1 MIVRSAGNSSAYFM
15 LPVLFS
21 RCFLG
26 GALGV
31 RIGKRKVMTLRRLGL
46 QGKIVLIIAVAV
58 ISVVGV
64 STYIA
69 MLLTRQLVEEDTYR
83 KALAQARSIAQQ
95 LVDEHALDNP
105 PILIRALRQ
114 LEHDFP
120 SITQADVFTHVPTH
134 QLIVTTDPKGQ
145 VLELDNIPDIQKY
158 SDYRQADPDQITI
171 DTPDGNYWI
180 MGTTIH
186 DNGRSIACLNLK
198 VSKLHLSIIT
208 ERLVL
213 RNLLVTLAGL
223 GFLILVIHVFF
234 LRSIRGPVKEMIR
247 VMDSAEGKSLQ
258 ARARVRS
265 HDEIGQLAERLNRM
279 LARIENFNS
288 ELGQKI
294 QDATAELARRNEEL
308 KGINEE
314 LFETQ
319 KTLARSERL
328 AIAGQLAAG
337 LAHEIG
343 TPLNSISGHV
353 QLLARQGVG
362 GASGARR
369 LEIIE
374 RQIDSIVR
382 TVKQLL
388 SWTRQFDLR
397 LEKVDVANLL
407 EDSLTLSSPA
417 LQHRHI
423 NVVMGWARDCP
434 PVYADPGYLQQVF
447 LNLINNSMDA
457 MPAGGTLTT
466 RTRFLASETE
476 KTVIIEVEDTGAG
489 IAQETLQHIFEPMFT
504 TKRLGTG
511 AGLGLAI
518 SDEIIRQ
525 HRGSI
530 RAESQPGHGTRFTI
544 SLPLDCRNEVRQN
557 VAGVTQSS
565 KVGSPA

>member
-1 MIVRSAGNSSAYFM
+1 
-15 LPVLFS
+15 
-21 RCFLG
+21 
-26 GALGV
+26 
-31 RIGKRKVMTLRRLGL
+31 MTLRRLGL

-58 ISVVGV
+58 ISVVAV

-95 LVDEHALDNP
+95 LVDEHALENP
-105 PILIRALRQ
+105 TVLMRALRQ

-120 SITQADVFTHVPTH
+120 SITQADVFTHVPRH
-134 QLIVTTDPKGQ
+134 QLIVTTDPHGQ
-145 VLELDNIPDIQKY
+145 VLELDNIHDIQNY
-158 SDYRQADPDQITI
+158 NDYQQADPDQITI
-171 DTPDGNYWI
+171 DTPDGNDWI

-186 DNGRSIACLNLK
+186 YDGRSIACLNLK
-198 VSKLHLSIIT
+198 VSKLHLSVIT

-234 LRSIRGPVKEMIR
+234 LKSIRGPVKEMIR

-279 LARIENFNS
+279 LARVESFNA
-288 ELGQKI
+288 ELGQKV
-294 QDATAELARRNEEL
+294 QDATAELASRNEEL
-308 KGINEE
+308 KRINEE

-353 QLLARQGVG
+353 QLLSRQGVG
-362 GASGARR
+362 GAAGARR

-382 TVKQLL
+382 SVRQLL

-397 LEKVDVANLL
+397 LEKVDVARLL

-423 NVVMGWARDCP
+423 DVVMDWARKCP
-434 PVYADPGYLQQVF
+434 PVYADPGYLQQVM

-466 RTRFLASETE
+466 RIRFPAPDQE
-476 KTVIIEVEDTGAG
+476 KTVVIEVEDTGIG
-489 IAQETLQHIFEPMFT
+489 IGQETLQRIFEPMFT
-504 TKRLGTG
+504 TKRMGTG

-518 SDEIIRQ
+518 SDQIIRQ

-530 RAESQPGHGTRFTI
+530 RAESEPGRGTRFTI
-544 SLPLDCRNEVRQN
+544 ILPEDCRQPLD
-557 VAGVTQSS
+557 AKAAAPTGS
-565 KVGSPA
+565 KVEFPA

>member
-1 MIVRSAGNSSAYFM
+1 
-15 LPVLFS
+15 
-21 RCFLG
+21 
-26 GALGV
+26 
-31 RIGKRKVMTLRRLGL
+31 MTFRRLGL
-46 QGKIVLIIAVAV
+46 QGKVVLIIAVAV
-58 ISVVGV
+58 VSVVAV

-95 LVDEHALDNP
+95 LVDEHALENP
-105 PILIRALRQ
+105 PILMRALRQ
-114 LEHDFP
+114 LKHDFP
-120 SITQADVFTHVPTH
+120 SITQADVFTHDPRH
-134 QLIVTTDPKGQ
+134 QLIVTTDPDGQ
-145 VLELDNIPDIQKY
+145 NLELDHIPDIQKY
-158 SDYRQADPDQITI
+158 NDYQRADPDQITI
-171 DTPDGNYWI
+171 DTPDGDYWI
-180 MGTTIH
+180 MGTTIQY
-186 DNGRSIACLNLK
+186 DGRSVACLNLK

-213 RNLLVTLAGL
+213 RNLMVTLAGL
-223 GFLILVIHVFF
+223 GFLILVIHIFF

-279 LARIENFNS
+279 LARIENFNG
-288 ELGQKI
+288 ELGQKV

-308 KGINEE
+308 KRINEE

-362 GASGARR
+362 SASGARR

-397 LEKVDVANLL
+397 LEKVDVAHLL

-423 NVVMGWARDCP
+423 NVVKDWARDCP

-466 RTRFLASETE
+466 RTRFSGSEMG
-476 KTVIIEVEDTGAG
+476 KAVVIDVEDTGVG
-489 IAQETLQHIFEPMFT
+489 ITEETLHRIFEPMFT

-518 SDEIIRQ
+518 SDQIIRQ
-525 HRGSI
+525 HKGSI
-530 RAESQPGHGTRFTI
+530 RAESKPGRGTRFI
-544 SLPLDCRNEVRQN
+544 IILGLDCRDEIRAKVGGAPR
-557 VAGVTQSS
+557 GSE
-565 KVGSPA
+565 VGSPA

>member
-1 MIVRSAGNSSAYFM
+1 
-15 LPVLFS
+15 
-21 RCFLG
+21 
-26 GALGV
+26 
-31 RIGKRKVMTLRRLGL
+31 MTFRRLGL

-58 ISVVGV
+58 ISVVAV

-95 LVDEHALDNP
+95 LVDEQALQNP
-105 PILIRALRQ
+105 PVLMRALRQ

-120 SITQADVFTHVPTH
+120 SITQADVFTHVPQH
-134 QLIVTTDPKGQ
+134 QLVVTTDSKGQ
-145 VLELDNIPDIQKY
+145 VLELDHLRNIQ
-158 SDYRQADPDQITI
+158 DYNDYQRADPDQITI

-180 MGTTIH
+180 MGTTIRH
-186 DNGRSIACLNLK
+186 DGQSIACLNLK
-198 VSKLHLSIIT
+198 VSKLHLSVIT

-234 LRSIRGPVKEMIR
+234 LQGIRKPVKEMIR

-258 ARARVRS
+258 ARALVRS

-279 LARIENFNS
+279 LARVESFNA
-288 ELGQKI
+288 ELGQKV

-308 KGINEE
+308 KRINEE

-353 QLLARQGVG
+353 QLLSRQGVG
-362 GASGARR
+362 GAAGARR

-382 TVKQLL
+382 SVKQLL
-388 SWTRQFDLR
+388 SWTRHFDLR
-397 LEKVDVANLL
+397 LERVDVARLL
-407 EDSLTLSSPA
+407 EDSLMLSSPA
-417 LQHRHI
+417 LQHRRI
-423 NVVMGWARDCP
+423 RVVKDWVRECSL
-434 PVYADPGYLQQVF
+434 VYADPGYLQQVF

-457 MPAGGTLTT
+457 MPGGGTLTT
-466 RTRFLASETE
+466 RTRFPSSEQE
-476 KTVIIEVEDTGAG
+476 RAVVVEVEDTGVG
-489 IAQETLQHIFEPMFT
+489 IPKETLQRIFEPMFT
-504 TKRLGTG
+504 TKKLGTG

-518 SDEIIRQ
+518 SDQIVRQ
-525 HRGSI
+525 HKGSI
-530 RAESQPGHGTRFTI
+530 RAESEPGRGTRFTI
-544 SLPLDCRNEVRQN
+544 VLPVDCRAQTEHKDGEPRVSR
-557 VAGVTQSS
+557 VE
-565 KVGSPA
+565 SPA

>member
-1 MIVRSAGNSSAYFM
+1 
-15 LPVLFS
+15 
-21 RCFLG
+21 
-26 GALGV
+26 
-31 RIGKRKVMTLRRLGL
+31 MTYRRLGL

-58 ISVVGV
+58 ISVVAV

-83 KALAQARSIAQQ
+83 KALAQARSFAQQ
-95 LVDEHALDNP
+95 LVDDHALENP
-105 PILIRALRQ
+105 PVLMRALRQ
-114 LEHDFP
+114 LEHEFP
-120 SITQADVFTHVPTH
+120 SVTQADVFTHVPRH
-134 QLIVTTDPKGQ
+134 ELVVTTDPKGQ
-145 VLELDNIPDIQKY
+145 VLELDNIRDIQNY
-158 SDYRQADPDQITI
+158 DDYQQADPDQVTI
-171 DTPDGNYWI
+171 DTSDGNYWI
-180 MGTTIH
+180 MGTTIRLDDH
-186 DNGRSIACLNLK
+186 PIACLNLK
-198 VSKLHLSIIT
+198 VSKLHLSVIT

-223 GFLILVIHVFF
+223 AFLILVIHIFF
-234 LRSIRGPVKEMIR
+234 LQSIRKPVKEMIR
-247 VMDSAEGKSLQ
+247 VIDSAEGKSLQ

-279 LARIENFNS
+279 LARVESFNA
-288 ELGQKI
+288 ELGQKV
-294 QDATAELARRNEEL
+294 QDATAELASRNEDL
-308 KGINEE
+308 RRINEE

-353 QLLARQGVG
+353 QLLSRQGVG
-362 GASGARR
+362 GTAGARR

-382 TVKQLL
+382 SVKQLL

-397 LEKVDVANLL
+397 LEKVNVARLL

-417 LQHRHI
+417 LEHRHI
-423 NVVMGWARDCP
+423 RVVMDWARKCP
-434 PVYADPGYLQQVF
+434 TVYADPGYLQQVF

-457 MPAGGTLTT
+457 MPTGGTLTT
-466 RTRFLASETE
+466 RTRFSASDQE
-476 KTVIIEVEDTGAG
+476 KTVAIEVEDTGVG
-489 IAQETLQHIFEPMFT
+489 ITHETLQRIFEPMFT

-518 SDEIIRQ
+518 SEQIIRQ
-525 HRGSI
+525 HKGSI
-530 RAESQPGHGTRFTI
+530 RADSEPGRGTRFTI
-544 SLPLDCRNEVRQN
+544 VLPVDCRELIEVKADAAR
-557 VAGVTQSS
+557 GS
-565 KVGSPA
+565 KVESPV

>member
-1 MIVRSAGNSSAYFM
+1 
-15 LPVLFS
+15 
-21 RCFLG
+21 
-26 GALGV
+26 
-31 RIGKRKVMTLRRLGL
+31 MTLRRLGL

-58 ISVVGV
+58 ISVVAV

-105 PILIRALRQ
+105 TALMRGLRQ

-120 SITQADVFTHVPTH
+120 SITQADVFTHVPQH
-134 QLIVTTDPKGQ
+134 RLLVTTDPKGQ
-145 VLELDNIPDIQKY
+145 VLELDHTRDIQNY
-158 SDYRQADPDQITI
+158 NDFQQADPDQITI

-186 DNGRSIACLNLK
+186 QDDHSVACLNLK
-198 VSKLHLSIIT
+198 VSKLHLSVIT
-208 ERLVL
+208 ERLVF

-223 GFLILVIHVFF
+223 VFLILVIHAFF
-234 LRSIRGPVKEMIR
+234 LRSIRKPVKEMIR
-247 VMDSAEGKSLQ
+247 VIDSAEGKSLH

-279 LARIENFNS
+279 LARVESFNA
-288 ELGQKI
+288 ELGQKV
-294 QDATAELARRNEEL
+294 QDATAELERRNEEL

-362 GASGARR
+362 GTAGARR

-382 TVKQLL
+382 SVKQLL

-397 LEKVDVANLL
+397 LEKVDVAQLL

-423 NVVMGWARDCP
+423 RVVKSWAHDCP

-457 MPAGGTLTT
+457 MPTGGVLTT
-466 RTRFLASETE
+466 RTSFPASEQE
-476 KTVIIEVEDTGAG
+476 KAVVIEVEDTGVG
-489 IAQETLQHIFEPMFT
+489 ITQETLQRIFEPMFT

-518 SDEIIRQ
+518 SDQIIRQ
-525 HRGSI
+525 HRGTI
-530 RAESQPGHGTRFTI
+530 RAESEPGRGTRFTI
-544 SLPLDCRNEVRQN
+544 IFPVDCREQIQAR
-557 VAGVTQSS
+557 AGAPHGS

>member
-1 MIVRSAGNSSAYFM
+1 M
-15 LPVLFS
+15 LPVLS
-21 RCFLG
+21 GNCSLAG
-26 GALGV
+26 LLGV
-31 RIGKRKVMTLRRLGL
+31 RIGRRNNMTFRRLGL

-58 ISVVGV
+58 ISVVAV

-95 LVDEHALDNP
+95 LLDEEALQNP
-105 PILIRALRQ
+105 PVLMRALRQ
-114 LEHDFP
+114 LQHDFP
-120 SITQADVFTHVPTH
+120 SITQADVFTHVPRH
-134 QLIVTTDPKGQ
+134 LLVVTTDPNGQ
-145 VLELDNIPDIQKY
+145 VLELDHIRNIQNY
-158 SDYRQADPDQITI
+158 NDYQQADPDQITI

-180 MGTTIH
+180 MGTTIRR
-186 DNGRSIACLNLK
+186 DDQSIACLNLK
-198 VSKLHLSIIT
+198 VSKLHLSLIT

-223 GFLILVIHVFF
+223 AFLILVIHVFF
-234 LRSIRGPVKEMIR
+234 LRSIRKPVKEMIR

-279 LARIENFNS
+279 LARVESFNA

-308 KGINEE
+308 KRINEE

-353 QLLARQGVG
+353 QLLSRQGVG
-362 GASGARR
+362 GTSGARR

-382 TVKQLL
+382 SVKQLL

-397 LEKVDVANLL
+397 LERVDVAQLL
-407 EDSLTLSSPA
+407 EDSLTLSSPT
-417 LQHRHI
+417 LQHRQI
-423 NVVMGWARDCP
+423 RVVMNWTRGCP

-466 RTRFLASETE
+466 RTRFPASEQE
-476 KTVIIEVEDTGAG
+476 KTMVIEVEDTGVG
-489 IAQETLQHIFEPMFT
+489 IPKETLQRIFEPMFT

-518 SDEIIRQ
+518 SDQIVRQ
-525 HRGSI
+525 HKGSI
-530 RAESQPGHGTRFTI
+530 RAESEPGRGTRFTI
-544 SLPLDCRNEVRQN
+544 VLPVDCREQ
-557 VAGVTQSS
+557 TQDKDGAPRDS
-565 KVGSPA
+565 KVESPA

>member
-1 MIVRSAGNSSAYFM
+1 
-15 LPVLFS
+15 
-21 RCFLG
+21 
-26 GALGV
+26 
-31 RIGKRKVMTLRRLGL
+31 MTLRRLGL

-58 ISVVGV
+58 ISVVAV

-95 LVDEHALDNP
+95 LVDEHALENP
-105 PILIRALRQ
+105 PILMRALLQ

-120 SITQADVFTHVPTH
+120 SITQADVYTHVPRH
-134 QLIVTTDPKGQ
+134 KLIVTTNPKGQ
-145 VLELDNIPDIQKY
+145 NLELDNIPDIQNY
-158 SDYRQADPDQITI
+158 NAYQQADPDQITI
-171 DTPDGNYWI
+171 ETPDGKYWI
-180 MGTTIH
+180 MGTTI
-186 DNGRSIACLNLK
+186 DYDGRSIACLNLK
-198 VSKLHLSIIT
+198 VSKLHLSVIT

-223 GFLILVIHVFF
+223 GFLILVIHIFF
-234 LRSIRGPVKEMIR
+234 LKSIRGPVKEMIR

-258 ARARVRS
+258 VRARVRS

-279 LARIENFNS
+279 LARIENFNA
-288 ELGQKI
+288 ELGRKI
-294 QDATAELARRNEEL
+294 QDATAELASRNEEL
-308 KGINEE
+308 KRINEE

-388 SWTRQFDLR
+388 SWTRKFDLR
-397 LEKVDVANLL
+397 LERVDVAHLL
-407 EDSLTLSSPA
+407 EDSLMLSSPA
-417 LQHRHI
+417 LQHRNI
-423 NVVMGWARDCP
+423 NVVMDWARRCP
-434 PVYADPGYLQQVF
+434 EVYADPGYLQQVF

-457 MPAGGTLTT
+457 MSAGGTLTT
-466 RTRFLASETE
+466 RTRFPASEKE
-476 KTVIIEVEDTGAG
+476 KAVVIEVEDTGVG
-489 IAQETLQHIFEPMFT
+489 IAQETLQRIFEPMFT

-518 SDEIIRQ
+518 SDQIIRQ
-525 HRGSI
+525 HKGSI
-530 RAESQPGHGTRFTI
+530 RAESKAGCGTRFTI
-544 SLPLDCRNEVRQN
+544 VLPVDCREEIEATVGESRD
-557 VAGVTQSS
+557 S
-565 KVGSPA
+565 KVESPA

>member
-1 MIVRSAGNSSAYFM
+1 MMF
-15 LPVLFS
+15 
-21 RCFLG
+21 
-26 GALGV
+26 
-31 RIGKRKVMTLRRLGL
+31 RRLGL
-46 QGKIVLIIAVAV
+46 QGKIVLITAVAV
-58 ISVVGV
+58 ISVVAV

-95 LVDEHALDNP
+95 LVDEHALENP
-105 PILIRALRQ
+105 PILMRALRQ

-120 SITQADVFTHVPTH
+120 GITQADVFTHVPRH
-134 QLIVTTDPKGQ
+134 ELVATTDPDGQ
-145 VLELDNIPDIQKY
+145 VLELDTIRDIENY
-158 SDYRQADPDQITI
+158 DDYQRAEADQITI

-180 MGTTIH
+180 MGTAIRL
-186 DNGRSIACLNLK
+186 DGRPVACLNLK
-198 VSKLHLSIIT
+198 VSKLHLSVIT

-223 GFLILVIHVFF
+223 AFLILVMHVFF
-234 LRSIRGPVKEMIR
+234 LRSIRKPVKEMIR

-258 ARARVRS
+258 ARAPVRS

-279 LARIENFNS
+279 LARVESFS
-288 ELGQKI
+288 AELGQKV
-294 QDATAELARRNEEL
+294 QDATGELASRNEDL
-308 KGINEE
+308 RRINEE

-353 QLLARQGVG
+353 QLLARRGVG
-362 GASGARR
+362 GAAGARR

-382 TVKQLL
+382 SVKQLL

-397 LEKVDVANLL
+397 LEKVDLARLL

-417 LQHRHI
+417 LEHRHI
-423 NVVMGWARDCP
+423 RVVMDWARQCP

-457 MPAGGTLTT
+457 MPSGGTLTT
-466 RTRFLASETE
+466 RTRFPASDQ
-476 KTVIIEVEDTGAG
+476 KKAVVIEVQDTGVG
-489 IAQETLQHIFEPMFT
+489 IAHETLQRIFEPMFT

-518 SDEIIRQ
+518 SEQIIRQ
-525 HRGSI
+525 HKGTIQADSEPGRGS
-530 RAESQPGHGTRFTI
+530 RFTI
-544 SLPLDCRNEVRQN
+544 ALPVDCRELIDARTD
-557 VAGVTQSS
+557 APRGF
-565 KVGSPA
+565 KIESPV

>member
-1 MIVRSAGNSSAYFM
+1 
-15 LPVLFS
+15 
-21 RCFLG
+21 
-26 GALGV
+26 
-31 RIGKRKVMTLRRLGL
+31 MTFRRLGL

-58 ISVVGV
+58 ISVVAV

-95 LVDEHALDNP
+95 LVDEQALQNP
-105 PILIRALRQ
+105 PVLMRALRQ

-120 SITQADVFTHVPTH
+120 SITQADVFTHVPRH
-134 QLIVTTDPKGQ
+134 QLVVTTEPNGR
-145 VLELDNIPDIQKY
+145 VLELDHLRNIQ
-158 SDYRQADPDQITI
+158 DYNDYQRADPDQITI

-180 MGTTIH
+180 MGTTIRR
-186 DNGRSIACLNLK
+186 DGQSIACLNLK
-198 VSKLHLSIIT
+198 VSKLHLSVIT

-223 GFLILVIHVFF
+223 AFLILVIHVFF
-234 LRSIRGPVKEMIR
+234 LQGIRKPVKEMIR

-279 LARIENFNS
+279 LARVESFNA
-288 ELGQKI
+288 ELGQKV
-294 QDATAELARRNEEL
+294 QDATAELAKRNEDL
-308 KGINEE
+308 KRINEE

-353 QLLARQGVG
+353 QLLSRQGVG
-362 GASGARR
+362 GTAGERR

-382 TVKQLL
+382 SVKQLL

-397 LEKVDVANLL
+397 LERVDVARLL
-407 EDSLTLSSPA
+407 EDSLMLSSPA
-417 LQHRHI
+417 LQHRRI
-423 NVVMGWARDCP
+423 RVVKDWARDCP
-434 PVYADPGYLQQVF
+434 LVYADPGYLQQVF

-466 RTRFLASETE
+466 RVSFPASEQE
-476 KTVIIEVEDTGAG
+476 KALVVEVEDTGVG
-489 IAQETLQHIFEPMFT
+489 ISKETLQRIFEPMFT

-518 SDEIIRQ
+518 SDQIVRQ
-525 HRGSI
+525 HKGSI
-530 RAESQPGHGTRFTI
+530 RAESEPDRGTRFTI
-544 SLPLDCRNEVRQN
+544 VLPVDCREQTEHKGGAPRVSR
-557 VAGVTQSS
+557 VE
-565 KVGSPA
+565 SPA

>member
-1 MIVRSAGNSSAYFM
+1 
-15 LPVLFS
+15 
-21 RCFLG
+21 
-26 GALGV
+26 
-31 RIGKRKVMTLRRLGL
+31 MTFRRLGL

-58 ISVVGV
+58 ISVVAV

-95 LVDEHALDNP
+95 LLDEHALEHP
-105 PILIRALRQ
+105 PILMRALRQ
-114 LEHDFP
+114 LEYDFP
-120 SITQADVFTHVPTH
+120 SITQADVFTHVPQH
-134 QLIVTTDPKGQ
+134 QLVVTTDPNGQ
-145 VLELDNIPDIQKY
+145 VLELDHIRDIQNY
-158 SDYRQADPDQITI
+158 NDYQRADPDQITI

-186 DNGRSIACLNLK
+186 DDGQSIACLNLK
-198 VSKLHLSIIT
+198 VSKLHLSVIT

-223 GFLILVIHVFF
+223 GFLILVIHIFF
-234 LRSIRGPVKEMIR
+234 LKSIRGPVKEMIR
-247 VMDSAEGKSLQ
+247 VMDSAEGKSLE

-265 HDEIGQLAERLNRM
+265 QDEIGQLAERLNRM
-279 LARIENFNS
+279 LARVESFNA
-288 ELGQKI
+288 ELGQKV
-294 QDATAELARRNEEL
+294 QDATAELASRNEEL
-308 KGINEE
+308 KRINEE

-362 GASGARR
+362 GAPGARR

-382 TVKQLL
+382 SVKQLL

-397 LEKVDVANLL
+397 LERVDVVQLL

-423 NVVMGWARDCP
+423 HVELDWARDCP

-457 MPAGGTLTT
+457 MPTGGTLTA
-466 RTRFLASETE
+466 RTRFPVTE
-476 KTVIIEVEDTGAG
+476 QEKAMAIEVEDTGVG
-489 IAQETLQHIFEPMFT
+489 IAKETLQRIFEPMFT

-511 AGLGLAI
+511 TGLGLAI
-518 SDEIIRQ
+518 SEQIIRQ
-525 HRGSI
+525 HKGSI
-530 RAESQPGHGTRFTI
+530 EAESEPGRGTRFTI
-544 SLPLDCRNEVRQN
+544 ILPVDCRKQVEAR
-557 VAGVTQSS
+557 AGAAGGS
-565 KVGSPA
+565 KVESPA

>member
-1 MIVRSAGNSSAYFM
+1 M
-15 LPVLFS
+15 
-21 RCFLG
+21 RCFLAR
-26 GALGV
+26 ALSV
-31 RIGKRKVMTLRRLGL
+31 RIGKRITMTLRRLGL

-58 ISVVGV
+58 VSVVAV

-95 LVDEHALDNP
+95 LEDEHALQDP
-105 PILIRALRQ
+105 ATLLRGLRQ
-114 LEHDFP
+114 LEHNFP
-120 SITQADVFTHVPTH
+120 SITQADVFTHVPSH
-134 QLIVTTDPKGQ
+134 QLIVSTGSKDQ
-145 VLELDNIPDIQKY
+145 ILELDHIPDIQNY
-158 SDYRQADPDQITI
+158 NDYQQPDSDQITI

-180 MGTTIH
+180 MATTIH
-186 DNGRSIACLNLK
+186 SEGRSIACLNLK
-198 VSKLHLSIIT
+198 VSKLHLSEIT

-234 LRSIRGPVKEMIR
+234 LKSIRGPVKEMIR
-247 VMDSAEGKSLQ
+247 VMDSAEGKSLA

-279 LARIENFNS
+279 LARIENFNA
-288 ELGQKI
+288 ELAQKV

-308 KGINEE
+308 KRINEE

-362 GASGARR
+362 GAAGARR

-382 TVKQLL
+382 TVRQLL

-397 LEKVDVANLL
+397 LEQVDVRQLL

-417 LQHRHI
+417 LQHRKI
-423 NVVMGWARDCP
+423 NVVRSWGRNCP
-434 PVYADPGYLQQVF
+434 RVYADPGYLQQVF

-457 MPAGGTLTT
+457 MPTGGTLTT
-466 RTRFLASETE
+466 RTRFQASEKE
-476 KTVIIEVEDTGAG
+476 VIIEVEDTGIG
-489 IAQETLQHIFEPMFT
+489 IAPDTLQRIFEPMFT
-504 TKRLGTG
+504 TKKMGTG

-518 SDEIIRQ
+518 SDQIVRQ
-525 HRGSI
+525 HRGCI
-530 RAESQPGHGTRFTI
+530 RAESEVGRGTRFTI
-544 SLPLDCRNEVRQN
+544 VLPVDCREQIEATSAAPLDSR
-557 VAGVTQSS
+557 
-565 KVGSPA
+565 VGLPG

>member
-1 MIVRSAGNSSAYFM
+1 MGLVS
-15 LPVLFS
+15 
-21 RCFLG
+21 
-26 GALGV
+26 V
-31 RIGKRKVMTLRRLGL
+31 RICKRNTMTFRRLGL

-58 ISVVGV
+58 VSVVAV

-95 LVDEHALDNP
+95 LVDEHTLENP
-105 PILIRALRQ
+105 SNLMRALRQ
-114 LEHDFP
+114 LEHEFP
-120 SITQADVFTHVPTH
+120 SITQADVFTHVPRH
-134 QLIVTTDPKGQ
+134 KLVVTTDPKGQ
-145 VLELDNIPDIQKY
+145 VLELDNIRDIENY
-158 SDYRQADPDQITI
+158 DDYQRAEPDQVTI

-180 MGTTIH
+180 MGTTIRH
-186 DNGRSIACLNLK
+186 DDQPIACLNLK
-198 VSKLHLSIIT
+198 VSKLHLSVIT

-223 GFLILVIHVFF
+223 AFLILVIHIFF
-234 LRSIRGPVKEMIR
+234 LRSIRKPVKEMIR
-247 VMDSAEGKSLQ
+247 VIDSAEGKSLQ

-265 HDEIGQLAERLNRM
+265 QDEIGQLAERLNRM
-279 LARIENFNS
+279 LARIESFS
-288 ELGQKI
+288 AELGQKV
-294 QDATAELARRNEEL
+294 QDATAELASRNEDL
-308 KGINEE
+308 RRINEE

-362 GASGARR
+362 SAAGARR

-382 TVKQLL
+382 SVKQLL

-397 LEKVDVANLL
+397 LEKVDVAQLL
-407 EDSLTLSSPA
+407 EDSLTLSSPG

-423 NVVMGWARDCP
+423 HVVMNWARHCP

-466 RTRFLASETE
+466 RTRFSASDQE
-476 KTVIIEVEDTGAG
+476 KTVAIEVEDTGVG
-489 IAQETLQHIFEPMFT
+489 ITHETLQRIFEPMFT

-518 SDEIIRQ
+518 SDQIIRQ

-530 RAESQPGHGTRFTI
+530 RADSEPGRGTRFTI
-544 SLPLDCRNEVRQN
+544 VLPVDCRELVEVK
-557 VAGVTQSS
+557 AGPQRGS
-565 KVGSPA
+565 KVESPV

>member
-1 MIVRSAGNSSAYFM
+1 MIDDFPAGFM
-15 LPVLFS
+15 LSVLRR
-21 RCFLG
+21 RCFLEG
-26 GALGV
+26 GLGV
-31 RIGKRKVMTLRRLGL
+31 RICLRKDMTFRRLGL

-58 ISVVGV
+58 ISVVAV

-95 LVDEHALDNP
+95 LVDEHALENP
-105 PILIRALRQ
+105 AILMRGLKQ

-120 SITQADVFTHVPTH
+120 SITQADVFTHVPQH
-134 QLIVTTDPKGQ
+134 KLIVTTDRNGQ
-145 VLELDNIPDIQKY
+145 VLELDHIRDIENY
-158 SDYRQADPDQITI
+158 NDYQRDESGQITI

-186 DNGRSIACLNLK
+186 LDGQSVACLNLK
-198 VSKLHLSIIT
+198 VSKLHLSMIT

-213 RNLLVTLAGL
+213 RNLLVMLAGL
-223 GFLILVIHVFF
+223 AFLILVIHIFF
-234 LRSIRGPVKEMIR
+234 LQSVRRPVKEMIR
-247 VMDSAEGKSLQ
+247 VMDSAEGKSLA

-279 LARIENFNS
+279 LARVESFNV
-288 ELGQKI
+288 ELGQKV
-294 QDATAELARRNEEL
+294 QDATAELASRNEEL
-308 KGINEE
+308 KRINEE

-319 KTLARSERL
+319 KNLAHSERL

-353 QLLARQGVG
+353 QLLARQEVG
-362 GASGARR
+362 GAAGARR

-382 TVKQLL
+382 SVKQLL

-397 LEKVDVANLL
+397 LEKVDVARLL
-407 EDSLTLSSPA
+407 EDSLMLSSPA
-417 LQHRHI
+417 LQLRHI
-423 NVVMGWARDCP
+423 RVVKDWARGCP
-434 PVYADPGYLQQVF
+434 QVYADPGYLQQVF

-457 MPAGGTLTT
+457 MPSGGALTT
-466 RTRFLASETE
+466 RTRFPSSEQE
-476 KTVIIEVEDTGAG
+476 NAMVIEVEDTGVG
-489 IAQETLQHIFEPMFT
+489 IAQETLQRIFEPMFT

-518 SDEIIRQ
+518 SDQIIRQ
-525 HRGSI
+525 HKGTI
-530 RAESQPGHGTRFTI
+530 RAESEPGRGTRFTI
-544 SLPLDCRNEVRQN
+544 ILPVDCREQLQAE
-557 VAGVTQSS
+557 AGAASAP
-565 KVGSPA
+565 KVESPV

>member
-1 MIVRSAGNSSAYFM
+1 M
-15 LPVLFS
+15 
-21 RCFLG
+21 RCFLAR
-26 GALGV
+26 ALSV
-31 RIGKRKVMTLRRLGL
+31 RIGKRITMTLRRLGL

-58 ISVVGV
+58 VSVVAV

-95 LVDEHALDNP
+95 LEDEHALQDP
-105 PILIRALRQ
+105 ATLLRGLRQ
-114 LEHDFP
+114 LEHNFP
-120 SITQADVFTHVPTH
+120 SITQADVFTHVPSH
-134 QLIVTTDPKGQ
+134 QLIVSTGSKDQ
-145 VLELDNIPDIQKY
+145 ILELDHIPDIQNY
-158 SDYRQADPDQITI
+158 NDYQQPDSDQITI

-180 MGTTIH
+180 MATTIH
-186 DNGRSIACLNLK
+186 SEGRSIACLNLK
-198 VSKLHLSIIT
+198 VSKLHLSEIT

-234 LRSIRGPVKEMIR
+234 LKSIRGPVKEMIR
-247 VMDSAEGKSLQ
+247 VMDSAEGKSLA

-279 LARIENFNS
+279 LARIENFNA
-288 ELGQKI
+288 ELAQKV

-308 KGINEE
+308 KRINEE

-362 GASGARR
+362 GAAGARR

-382 TVKQLL
+382 TVRQLL

-397 LEKVDVANLL
+397 LEQVDVRQLL

-417 LQHRHI
+417 LQHRKI
-423 NVVMGWARDCP
+423 NVVRSWGRNCP
-434 PVYADPGYLQQVF
+434 RVWADPGYLQQVF

-457 MPAGGTLTT
+457 MPTGGTLTT
-466 RTRFLASETE
+466 RTRFQASEKE
-476 KTVIIEVEDTGAG
+476 VIIEVEDTGIG
-489 IAQETLQHIFEPMFT
+489 IAPDTLQRIFEPMFT
-504 TKRLGTG
+504 TKKMGTG

-518 SDEIIRQ
+518 SDQIVRQ
-525 HRGSI
+525 HRGCI
-530 RAESQPGHGTRFTI
+530 RAESEVGRGTRFTI
-544 SLPLDCRNEVRQN
+544 VLPVDCREQIEATSAAPLDSR
-557 VAGVTQSS
+557 
-565 KVGSPA
+565 VGLPG

>member
-1 MIVRSAGNSSAYFM
+1 
-15 LPVLFS
+15 
-21 RCFLG
+21 
-26 GALGV
+26 
-31 RIGKRKVMTLRRLGL
+31 MTLRRLGL
-46 QGKIVLIIAVAV
+46 QGKIILIIAVAV
-58 ISVVGV
+58 ISVVAV

-95 LVDEHALDNP
+95 LVDEHALENP
-105 PILIRALRQ
+105 TILMRALRQ

-120 SITQADVFTHVPTH
+120 SITQADVFTHVPEH
-134 QLIVTTDPKGQ
+134 RLIVSTDPKGQ
-145 VLELDNIPDIQKY
+145 ILELDHIADIQNY
-158 SDYRQADPDQITI
+158 NDYQQADPDQITI

-180 MGTTIH
+180 MGTTINY
-186 DNGRSIACLNLK
+186 DGRSIACLNLK

-213 RNLLVTLAGL
+213 RNLLVMLAGL
-223 GFLILVIHVFF
+223 GFLILVIHIFL
-234 LRSIRGPVKEMIR
+234 LRSVRGPVKEMIR
-247 VMDSAEGKSLQ
+247 VMDSAEGKSLE

-279 LARIENFNS
+279 LARIENFNA
-288 ELGQKI
+288 ELGQKV
-294 QDATAELARRNEEL
+294 QDATAELAHRNEEL
-308 KGINEE
+308 KRINEE

-362 GASGARR
+362 GEAGARR

-374 RQIDSIVR
+374 RQIDNIVR

-388 SWTRQFDLR
+388 SWTRKFDLR
-397 LEKVDVANLL
+397 LERVDVAHLL
-407 EDSLTLSSPA
+407 EDSLALSSPA
-417 LQHRHI
+417 LQHRNI
-423 NVVMGWARDCP
+423 NVVMDWARDCP
-434 PVYADPGYLQQVF
+434 PVWADPGYIQQVF

-466 RTRFLASETE
+466 RTRFPASE
-476 KTVIIEVEDTGAG
+476 KAVVIELEDTGVG
-489 IAQETLQHIFEPMFT
+489 IAHETLMRIFEPMFT

-518 SDEIIRQ
+518 SDQIIRQ
-525 HRGSI
+525 HKGSI
-530 RAESQPGHGTRFTI
+530 RAESKTGRGTRFTI
-544 SLPLDCRNEVRQN
+544 TLPVDCRE
-557 VAGVTQSS
+557 QSEAKADEPRDS
-565 KVGSPA
+565 KVGSAV

>member
-1 MIVRSAGNSSAYFM
+1 
-15 LPVLFS
+15 
-21 RCFLG
+21 
-26 GALGV
+26 
-31 RIGKRKVMTLRRLGL
+31 MTLRRLGL

-95 LVDEHALDNP
+95 LVDEHALENP
-105 PILIRALRQ
+105 QVLMRALLQ

-120 SITQADVFTHVPTH
+120 SITQADVYTHVPRH
-134 QLIVTTDPKGQ
+134 QLIVSTNPNGKN
-145 VLELDNIPDIQKY
+145 LELDNIPDIQNY
-158 SDYRQADPDQITI
+158 NDYQQADPDQITI

-186 DNGRSIACLNLK
+186 YNGRSIACLNLK
-198 VSKLHLSIIT
+198 VSKLHLSVIT

-223 GFLILVIHVFF
+223 GFLILVIHIFF
-234 LRSIRGPVKEMIR
+234 LKSIRGPVKEMIR
-247 VMDSAEGKSLQ
+247 VMDSAEGESLQ
-258 ARARVRS
+258 VRARVRS

-279 LARIENFNS
+279 LARIENFNA
-288 ELGQKI
+288 ELGRKV
-294 QDATAELARRNEEL
+294 QDATAELASRNEDL
-308 KGINEE
+308 KRINEE

-353 QLLARQGVG
+353 QLLSRQGVG

-388 SWTRQFDLR
+388 SWTRKFDLR
-397 LEKVDVANLL
+397 LEQVDVASLL
-407 EDSLTLSSPA
+407 EDSLMLSSPT
-417 LQHRHI
+417 LQHRKI
-423 NVVMGWARDCP
+423 RVVMDWARNCP
-434 PVYADPGYLQQVF
+434 KVYADPGYLQQVF
-447 LNLINNSMDA
+447 LNLINNSLDA
-457 MPAGGTLTT
+457 MPSGGMLTT
-466 RTRFLASETE
+466 RTRFPASEQE
-476 KTVIIEVEDTGAG
+476 NGVAIEVEDTGVG
-489 IAQETLQHIFEPMFT
+489 IALETLQRIFEPMFT
-504 TKRLGTG
+504 TKRMGTG

-518 SDEIIRQ
+518 SDQIIRQ
-525 HRGSI
+525 HRGTI
-530 RAESQPGHGTRFTI
+530 RAESAPG
-544 SLPLDCRNEVRQN
+544 
-557 VAGVTQSS
+557 
-565 KVGSPA
+565 

>member
-1 MIVRSAGNSSAYFM
+1 
-15 LPVLFS
+15 
-21 RCFLG
+21 
-26 GALGV
+26 
-31 RIGKRKVMTLRRLGL
+31 MTLRRLGL

-58 ISVVGV
+58 ISVAAV

-95 LVDEHALDNP
+95 LVDEHALENP
-105 PILIRALRQ
+105 PVLMRALHQ

-120 SITQADVFTHVPTH
+120 SITQADVFTHVPRH
-134 QLIVTTDPKGQ
+134 QLMVSTDPKGQ
-145 VLELDNIPDIQKY
+145 ILELDHIPDIQNY
-158 SDYRQADPDQITI
+158 NDYQQPESDQITI

-180 MGTTIH
+180 MGTTIY
-186 DNGRSIACLNLK
+186 DGGRSIACLNLK

-208 ERLVL
+208 ERLVF
-213 RNLLVTLAGL
+213 RNLLVMLAGL

-265 HDEIGQLAERLNRM
+265 QDEIGQLAERLNRM
-279 LARIENFNS
+279 LARIENFNT
-288 ELGQKI
+288 ELGQKV
-294 QDATAELARRNEEL
+294 QDATAELAHRNEEL
-308 KGINEE
+308 KRINEE

-362 GASGARR
+362 SASGARR

-374 RQIDSIVR
+374 RQIDNIVR
-382 TVKQLL
+382 TVRQLL
-388 SWTRQFDLR
+388 SWTRKFDLR
-397 LEKVDVANLL
+397 MEGVDVAHLL

-417 LQHRHI
+417 LQHRNIH
-423 NVVMGWARDCP
+423 VVKVWARDCP

-457 MPAGGTLTT
+457 MPGGGTLTT
-466 RTRFLASETE
+466 RTRFPASEKE
-476 KTVIIEVEDTGAG
+476 KAVVIEVEDTGVG
-489 IAQETLQHIFEPMFT
+489 IAQETLQRIFEPMFT

-518 SDEIIRQ
+518 SDQIIRQ
-525 HRGSI
+525 HKGSV
-530 RAESQPGHGTRFTI
+530 RAESNPGRGTRFTI
-544 SLPLDCRNEVRQN
+544 ILPVDCREQDEAAV
-557 VAGVTQSS
+557 GTPGGS
-565 KVGSPA
+565 KVESPA

>member
-1 MIVRSAGNSSAYFM
+1 
-15 LPVLFS
+15 
-21 RCFLG
+21 
-26 GALGV
+26 
-31 RIGKRKVMTLRRLGL
+31 MTLRRLGL

-58 ISVVGV
+58 ISVVAV

-95 LVDEHALDNP
+95 LVDEHVLENP
-105 PILIRALRQ
+105 PVLMRALRQ

-120 SITQADVFTHVPTH
+120 SITQADVFTHVPQH
-134 QLIVTTDPKGQ
+134 QLIVSTDPKGQ
-145 VLELDNIPDIQKY
+145 ILELDHIADIQNY
-158 SDYRQADPDQITI
+158 NDYQQADPDQITI

-180 MGTTIH
+180 MGTTII
-186 DNGRSIACLNLK
+186 DGGRSIACLNLK

-223 GFLILVIHVFF
+223 GFLILVIHIFL
-234 LRSIRGPVKEMIR
+234 LRSVRGPVKEMIR
-247 VMDSAEGKSLQ
+247 VMDSAEGKSLE

-279 LARIENFNS
+279 LARIENFNI
-288 ELGQKI
+288 ELGQKV
-294 QDATAELARRNEEL
+294 QDATVELASRNEEL
-308 KGINEE
+308 KRINEE

-319 KTLARSERL
+319 KTLAHSERL

-362 GASGARR
+362 GDAGARR

-382 TVKQLL
+382 SVKQLL
-388 SWTRQFDLR
+388 SWTHQFDLR
-397 LEKVDVANLL
+397 LEKVDVAQLL
-407 EDSLTLSSPA
+407 EDSLTLSSPT
-417 LQHRHI
+417 LQHRNIH
-423 NVVMGWARDCP
+423 VVMDWARGCP

-466 RTRFLASETE
+466 RTRFPASEKE
-476 KTVIIEVEDTGAG
+476 VVIEVEDTGLG
-489 IAQETLQHIFEPMFT
+489 IAQETLQRIFEPMFT
-504 TKRLGTG
+504 TKRMGTG

-518 SDEIIRQ
+518 SDQLIRQ
-525 HRGSI
+525 HKGSI
-530 RAESQPGHGTRFTI
+530 RAESEPGRGTRFTI
-544 SLPLDCRNEVRQN
+544 LLPIDCRREVE
-557 VAGVTQSS
+557 TT
-565 KVGSPA
+565 VGAPRDSGMESPA

>member
-1 MIVRSAGNSSAYFM
+1 
-15 LPVLFS
+15 
-21 RCFLG
+21 
-26 GALGV
+26 
-31 RIGKRKVMTLRRLGL
+31 MTFRRLGL

-58 ISVVGV
+58 ISVVAV

-95 LVDEHALDNP
+95 LVDEHALENP
-105 PILIRALRQ
+105 AILMRGLKQ

-120 SITQADVFTHVPTH
+120 SITQADVFTHVPQH
-134 QLIVTTDPKGQ
+134 KLIVTTDRNGQ
-145 VLELDNIPDIQKY
+145 VLELDHIRDIENY
-158 SDYRQADPDQITI
+158 NDYQRDESGQITI

-186 DNGRSIACLNLK
+186 LDGQSVACLNLK
-198 VSKLHLSIIT
+198 VSKLHLSMIT

-213 RNLLVTLAGL
+213 RNLLVMLAGL
-223 GFLILVIHVFF
+223 AFLILVIHIFF
-234 LRSIRGPVKEMIR
+234 LQSVRRPVKEMIR
-247 VMDSAEGKSLQ
+247 VMDSAEGKSLA

-279 LARIENFNS
+279 LARVESFNV
-288 ELGQKI
+288 ELGQKV
-294 QDATAELARRNEEL
+294 QDATAELASRNEEL
-308 KGINEE
+308 KRINEE

-319 KTLARSERL
+319 KNLAHSERL

-353 QLLARQGVG
+353 QLLARQEVG
-362 GASGARR
+362 GAAGARR

-382 TVKQLL
+382 SVKQLL

-397 LEKVDVANLL
+397 LEKVDVARLL
-407 EDSLTLSSPA
+407 EDSLMLSSPA
-417 LQHRHI
+417 LQLRHI
-423 NVVMGWARDCP
+423 RVVKDWARGCP
-434 PVYADPGYLQQVF
+434 QVYADPGYLQQVF

-457 MPAGGTLTT
+457 MPSGGALTT
-466 RTRFLASETE
+466 RTRFPSSEQE
-476 KTVIIEVEDTGAG
+476 NAMVIEVEDTGVG
-489 IAQETLQHIFEPMFT
+489 IAQETLQRIFEPMFT

-518 SDEIIRQ
+518 SDQIIRQ
-525 HRGSI
+525 HKGTI
-530 RAESQPGHGTRFTI
+530 RAESEPGRGTRFTI
-544 SLPLDCRNEVRQN
+544 ILPVDCREQLQAE
-557 VAGVTQSS
+557 AGAASAP
-565 KVGSPA
+565 KVESPV

>member
-1 MIVRSAGNSSAYFM
+1 MLESAS
-15 LPVLFS
+15 V
-21 RCFLG
+21 
-26 GALGV
+26 
-31 RIGKRKVMTLRRLGL
+31 IIMTFRRLGL

-58 ISVVGV
+58 ISVVAV

-95 LVDEHALDNP
+95 LVDEHALENP
-105 PILIRALRQ
+105 PILMRALKQ

-120 SITQADVFTHVPTH
+120 NITQADVFTHVPGH
-134 QLIVTTDPKGQ
+134 QLVVTTDPHGQ
-145 VLELDNIPDIQKY
+145 VLELDHIRNIQ
-158 SDYRQADPDQITI
+158 DYNDYQQADPDQITI
-171 DTPDGNYWI
+171 DTPDGDYWI
-180 MGTTIH
+180 MGTTIQQ
-186 DNGRSIACLNLK
+186 NGRSIACLNLK
-198 VSKLHLSIIT
+198 VSKLHLSVIT

-213 RNLLVTLAGL
+213 RNLLVMLAGL

-234 LRSIRGPVKEMIR
+234 LKSIRGPVKEMIR

-279 LARIENFNS
+279 LARVESFNA
-288 ELGQKI
+288 ELGQKV
-294 QDATAELARRNEEL
+294 QDATAELASRNEEL
-308 KGINEE
+308 KRINEE

-319 KTLARSERL
+319 KSLAHSERL

-353 QLLARQGVG
+353 QLLSRQGVG
-362 GASGARR
+362 GAAGARR

-382 TVKQLL
+382 SVKQLL

-397 LEKVDVANLL
+397 LEKVDVARLL
-407 EDSLTLSSPA
+407 DDSLMLSSPT
-417 LQHRHI
+417 LQHRRI
-423 NVVMGWARDCP
+423 RVVKEWARDCP
-434 PVYADPGYLQQVF
+434 RIYADPGYLQNVF

-457 MPAGGTLTT
+457 MPVGGTLTT
-466 RTRFLASETE
+466 RTRFPSPEQE
-476 KTVIIEVEDTGAG
+476 KAMVIEVEDTGVG
-489 IAQETLQHIFEPMFT
+489 IAKETLQRIFEPMFT

-518 SDEIIRQ
+518 SDQIIRQ
-525 HRGSI
+525 HNGSI
-530 RAESQPGHGTRFTI
+530 RAESEPGRGTRFTI
-544 SLPLDCRNEVRQN
+544 TLPVDCREQIETE
-557 VAGVTQSS
+557 AGAARDS
-565 KVGSPA
+565 KIESPA

>member
-1 MIVRSAGNSSAYFM
+1 MRNN
-15 LPVLFS
+15 
-21 RCFLG
+21 
-26 GALGV
+26 
-31 RIGKRKVMTLRRLGL
+31 MTLRRLGL

-58 ISVVGV
+58 ISVVAV

-95 LVDEHALDNP
+95 LVDEHALENP
-105 PILIRALRQ
+105 PVLVRALRQ

-120 SITQADVFTHVPTH
+120 SITQADVFTHIPEHRLVA
-134 QLIVTTDPKGQ
+134 TTDPNGK
-145 VLELDNIPDIQKY
+145 VLELDHIRGIQNY
-158 SDYRQADPDQITI
+158 NDYQQDDSDQITI

-180 MGTTIH
+180 MGTTIRH
-186 DNGRSIACLNLK
+186 DGQSIACLNLK
-198 VSKLHLSIIT
+198 VSKLHLSVIT

-223 GFLILVIHVFF
+223 AFLMLVIHVFF
-234 LRSIRGPVKEMIR
+234 LQGIRKPVKEMIR

-279 LARIENFNS
+279 LARVESFNA
-288 ELGQKI
+288 ELGQKV

-308 KGINEE
+308 KRINEE

-362 GASGARR
+362 GAAGARR

-382 TVKQLL
+382 SVKQLL

-397 LEKVDVANLL
+397 LEKVDVAQLL
-407 EDSLTLSSPA
+407 EDSLTLSSPT
-417 LQHRHI
+417 LQHRNIH
-423 NVVMGWARDCP
+423 VVMDWVRNCP
-434 PVYADPGYLQQVF
+434 QVYADPGYLQQVF

-457 MPAGGTLTT
+457 MPTGGTLTT
-466 RTRFLASETE
+466 RTRFPASDQE
-476 KTVIIEVEDTGAG
+476 KALMIKMEDTGVG
-489 IAQETLQHIFEPMFT
+489 IAQETLKRIFEPMFT

-518 SDEIIRQ
+518 SDQIIRQ
-525 HRGSI
+525 HKGSI
-530 RAESQPGHGTRFTI
+530 TAESEPGHGTRFTI
-544 SLPLDCRNEVRQN
+544 ILPLDCRKRIEAE
-557 VAGVTQSS
+557 AGTSRVS
-565 KVGSPA
+565 KVESPA

>member
-1 MIVRSAGNSSAYFM
+1 
-15 LPVLFS
+15 
-21 RCFLG
+21 
-26 GALGV
+26 
-31 RIGKRKVMTLRRLGL
+31 MTLRRLGL

-58 ISVVGV
+58 VSVVAV

-95 LVDEHALDNP
+95 LEDEHALQDP
-105 PILIRALRQ
+105 ATLLRGLRQ
-114 LEHDFP
+114 LEHNFP
-120 SITQADVFTHVPTH
+120 SITQADVFTHVPSH
-134 QLIVTTDPKGQ
+134 QLIVSTGSKDQ
-145 VLELDNIPDIQKY
+145 ILELDHIPDIQNY
-158 SDYRQADPDQITI
+158 NDYQQPDSDQITI

-180 MGTTIH
+180 MATTIH
-186 DNGRSIACLNLK
+186 SEGRSIACLNLK
-198 VSKLHLSIIT
+198 VSKLHLSEIT

-234 LRSIRGPVKEMIR
+234 LKSIRGPVKEMIR
-247 VMDSAEGKSLQ
+247 VMDSAEGKSLA

-279 LARIENFNS
+279 LARIENFNA
-288 ELGQKI
+288 ELAQKV

-308 KGINEE
+308 KRINEE

-362 GASGARR
+362 GAAGARR

-382 TVKQLL
+382 TVRQLL

-397 LEKVDVANLL
+397 LEQVDVRQLL

-417 LQHRHI
+417 LQHRKI
-423 NVVMGWARDCP
+423 NVVRSWGRNCP
-434 PVYADPGYLQQVF
+434 RVWADPGYLQQVF

-457 MPAGGTLTT
+457 MPTGGTLTT
-466 RTRFLASETE
+466 RTRFQASEKE
-476 KTVIIEVEDTGAG
+476 VIIEVEDTGIG
-489 IAQETLQHIFEPMFT
+489 IAPDTLQRIFEPMFT
-504 TKRLGTG
+504 TKKMGTG

-518 SDEIIRQ
+518 SDQIVRQ
-525 HRGSI
+525 HRGCI
-530 RAESQPGHGTRFTI
+530 RAESEVGRGTRFTI
-544 SLPLDCRNEVRQN
+544 VLPVDCREQIEATSAAPLDSR
-557 VAGVTQSS
+557 
-565 KVGSPA
+565 VGLPG

>member
-1 MIVRSAGNSSAYFM
+1 
-15 LPVLFS
+15 
-21 RCFLG
+21 
-26 GALGV
+26 
-31 RIGKRKVMTLRRLGL
+31 MTLRRLGL

-58 ISVVGV
+58 ISVVAV

-95 LVDEHALDNP
+95 LVDEHALENP
-105 PILIRALRQ
+105 TVLMRALRQ
-114 LEHDFP
+114 LELDFP
-120 SITQADVFTHVPTH
+120 SITQADVFTHVPRH
-134 QLIVTTDPKGQ
+134 QLIVTTDPHGQ
-145 VLELDNIPDIQKY
+145 VLELDYIHDIQNY
-158 SDYRQADPDQITI
+158 NDYQQADPDQITI
-171 DTPDGNYWI
+171 DTPDGNDWI

-186 DNGRSIACLNLK
+186 DDGKSIACLNLK
-198 VSKLHLSIIT
+198 VSKLHLSMIT

-234 LRSIRGPVKEMIR
+234 LKSIRGPVKEMIR

-279 LARIENFNS
+279 LARVESFNA
-288 ELGQKI
+288 ELGQKV
-294 QDATAELARRNEEL
+294 QDATAELASRNEEL
-308 KGINEE
+308 KRINEE

-353 QLLARQGVG
+353 QLLSRQGVG
-362 GASGARR
+362 GAAGARR

-382 TVKQLL
+382 SVRQLL

-397 LEKVDVANLL
+397 LEKVDVAQLL

-423 NVVMGWARDCP
+423 HVVMDWARKCP
-434 PVYADPGYLQQVF
+434 PVYADPGYLQQVM

-466 RTRFLASETE
+466 RTRFPAPDQE
-476 KTVIIEVEDTGAG
+476 KTVVIEVEDTGIG
-489 IAQETLQHIFEPMFT
+489 IGQETLQRIFEPMFT
-504 TKRLGTG
+504 TKRMGTG

-518 SDEIIRQ
+518 SDQIIRQ

-530 RAESQPGHGTRFTI
+530 RAESEPGRGTRFTI
-544 SLPLDCRNEVRQN
+544 ILPEDCRQPLD
-557 VAGVTQSS
+557 AKTAAPTGS
-565 KVGSPA
+565 KVEFPA